1 MVSCR
6 ASPRSDRHSARAF
19 LPNVRIDEVLVSLL
33 LLAVA
38 VVVWCCCLLLLSVV
52 VDGVR
57 VSMYEITSHATLGR
71 MRFYLN

>member
-1 MVSCR
+1 MI
-6 ASPRSDRHSARAF
+6 
-19 LPNVRIDEVLVSLL
+19 RIDEVLVLLLL

-52 VDGVR
+52 VDGVG
-57 VSMYEITSHATLGR
+57 VSMYESISHATLLRAVGR